1 MKMSLRKRIMSCVAV
16 VTTIA
21 VCSAQP
27 STTKRTE
34 LVRADLSTPGREA
47 VMIVAEIPS
56 GSASQRHS
64 HPGEDFGYILEGT
77 IVLQVDG
84 QPSRTLKAGDVFVIA
99 PGRIHNARNVGSAPA
114 RVLDTYIIEKGKP
127 VITPAQ

>member
-1 MKMSLRKRIMSCVAV
+1 MKMNPWTRIMSCVAV

-27 STTKRTE
+27 STVKRTE
-34 LVRADLSTPGREA
+34 LVRHDLSTPGREA

-56 GSASQRHS
+56 ASASLRHS
-64 HPGEDFGYILEGT
+64 HPGEDFGYILKGT

-84 QPSRTLKAGDVFVIA
+84 QPSRTLKTGDVFVIA
-99 PGRIHNARNVGSAPA
+99 PGRVHNARNVGSATA